1 MLKKKKS
8 KKDKEKD
15 KHLFSIYHSGDFTTI
30 KTSLRSLLIN
40 YEKDAPIFENLV
52 KECNEITIRVYQFIR
67 LYLLYCYE
75 RNLEFP
81 ELNKDIILYFI
92 RACGTRDN
100 RGKKSKNTDL
110 ENELNTFYDIEF
122 APLINK
128 PKFDLRNK
136 SYITPYIAKQ
146 INTAF
151 YNNLKEHFITRIRHF
166 MNIIKSDHIP
176 DDDFYKLKNYIL
188 SNKKDEIK
196 EEYKEWC
203 NIIFNNYLPIIDL
216 KENDDKTNLYGYD
229 VKVNPLKYLKYTIKM
244 NEALE
249 SMNVDIENSDLSIED
264 KNKLKKKLFQPIPL
278 RNSLIPSYLTFDAS
292 SVLSIFGEKGH
303 SGDNKNICEH
313 KTKIFNL
320 IFNMNHKIFNKSGYH
335 MKSFQTDGVGVSICL
350 QKEGSKKSEDN
361 DELFNE
367 NDDLYLDELNDD
379 ELKVCQ
385 TKKIISVDPG
395 KATLVYMMDSEGN
408 QLKYGCKQRE
418 IESYRLRMNRIMKYE
433 KKKNRIQEFESILTN
448 YTCKTVNYLQFKE
461 YIKIK
466 TQVND
471 LTRDFYENIKF
482 RKQNWRTWIYQRKS
496 EDQFIQRI
504 EEVFCNKIRPKQN
517 TRNERK
523 RCKLEMIES
532 DKEVLN
538 KSDLLICYGN
548 WSNNKQMKYLM
559 PTKGVGLRRLISK
572 HYQVLLVDEFKTS
585 KLCNTCHNELSNH
598 IVKKIDNKKNEDT
611 SEKEKS
617 IKKHR
622 LLVCKCCKPCKFE
635 LRVKATSIIKSDG
648 SENKNIV
655 FINRDVNA
663 CLNILDLSVEYIF
676 KKSRNTN
683 FCREN
688 KNKSINDVNIEVK
701 DKSKK
706 TRKNKLSKL
715 DAVGVNGISLTI
727 EKSES

>member
-1 MLKKKKS
+1 MAKTKKKKQN
-8 KKDKEKD
+8 KEKD
-15 KHLFSIYHSGDFTTI
+15 KHLFSTYHSGDFTTI

-40 YEKDAPIFENLV
+40 YEKNAPIFENLV

-100 RGKKSKNTDL
+100 RGKKSKNSNF
-110 ENELNTFYDIEF
+110 ENELNTFYENEF
-122 APLINK
+122 APLIDK

-166 MNIIKSDHIP
+166 MNMIKPDYIP

-196 EEYKEWC
+196 EEYKEWS
-203 NIIFNNYLPIIDL
+203 NHIFNYYLPTIEL
-216 KENDDKTNLYGYD
+216 KENNDKTNLYGYD

-244 NEALE
+244 NETLE
-249 SMNVDIENSDLSIED
+249 NINIDIENSDLSSQD

-278 RNSLIPSYLTFDAS
+278 RNSLIPSYLTFDTYGI
-292 SVLSIFGEKGH
+292 LSIFGEKG
-303 SGDNKNICEH
+303 SSTNENKNIENRN
-313 KTKIFNL
+313 KIL
-320 IFNMNHKIFNKSGYH
+320 GSIFNMNHKIFNKKDYI

-350 QKEGSKKSEDN
+350 QKEGSKKSANEAEEDEN
-361 DELFNE
+361 SFNE
-367 NDDLYLDELNDD
+367 IDDLYLDELNDD

-385 TKKIISVDPG
+385 SKKLVSVDPG
-395 KATLVYMMDSEGN
+395 KATLVYMMDNEGN

-433 KKKNRIQEFESILTN
+433 KKKNKIQEFESILSDS
-448 YTCKTVNYLQFKE
+448 TCKTVNYLRFKE

-471 LTRDFYENIKF
+471 LTRYFYKNIKY

-517 TRNERK
+517 TRRERK
-523 RCKLEMIES
+523 RCKTEMIES
-532 DKEVLN
+532 NKEILN

-572 HYQVLLVDEFKTS
+572 HYQVLLVDEFKSS

-598 IVKKIDNKKNEDT
+598 IIKKEGSQGMD
-611 SEKEKS
+611 KS

-622 LLVCKCCKPCKFE
+622 LLVCKCCNPCKFK
-635 LRVKATSIIKSDG
+635 LRIKATSVITNNG

-663 CLNILDLSVEYIF
+663 CLNILDLSNEYIF
-676 KKSRNTN
+676 KKSRNTD

-688 KNKSINDVNIEVK
+688 KNKSINDEIKYIEVK
-701 DKSKK
+701 DKSKI
-706 TRKNKLSKL
+706 TKNK
-715 DAVGVNGISLTI
+715 N
-727 EKSES
+727 

>member
-1 MLKKKKS
+1 MTKKKKHN
-8 KKDKEKD
+8 KEKD
-15 KHLFSIYHSGDFTTI
+15 KHLFSTYHSGDFTTI
-30 KTSLRSLLIN
+30 KTSLRTLLIN

-100 RGKKSKNTDL
+100 RGKKSKNSNF
-110 ENELNTFYDIEF
+110 ENELNTFYENEF

-128 PKFDLRNK
+128 PKFDLKNK

-166 MNIIKSDHIP
+166 MNMIKPDYIH

-196 EEYKEWC
+196 EEYKEWS
-203 NIIFNNYLPIIDL
+203 NYIFNHYLPTIEL
-216 KENDDKTNLYGYD
+216 KENNDKTNLYGYD

-244 NEALE
+244 NETLE
-249 SMNVDIENSDLSIED
+249 NMNIDIENSDLSSEY

-278 RNSLIPSYLTFDAS
+278 RNSLIPSYLTFDTYGI
-292 SVLSIFGEKGH
+292 LSIFGEKG
-303 SGDNKNICEH
+303 SSTNENKNIENRN
-313 KTKIFNL
+313 KIL
-320 IFNMNHKIFNKSGYH
+320 GSIFNMNHKIFNKKDYI

-350 QKEGSKKSEDN
+350 QKEGNKKSANEAEEDKI
-361 DELFNE
+361 LFNE
-367 NDDLYLDELNDD
+367 IDDLYLDELNDD

-385 TKKIISVDPG
+385 SKKLVSVDPG
-395 KATLVYMMDSEGN
+395 KATLVYMMDNEGN
-408 QLKYGCKQRE
+408 QLKYRCKQRE

-433 KKKNRIQEFESILTN
+433 KKKNKIQEFESILSDS
-448 YTCKTVNYLQFKE
+448 TCKTVNYVKFKE
-461 YIKIK
+461 YIKLK
-466 TQVND
+466 TQIND
-471 LTRDFYENIKF
+471 LTHDFYENKKF

-504 EEVFCNKIRPKQN
+504 EEVFCNKIRPTQN
-517 TRNERK
+517 TRKERK
-523 RCKLEMIES
+523 RCKIEMMES
-532 DKEVLN
+532 NKEILN

-572 HYQVLLVDEFKTS
+572 HYQVLLLDEFKSS

-598 IVKKIDNKKNEDT
+598 TIKKEGFHGMD
-611 SEKEKS
+611 KS

-622 LLVCKCCKPCKFE
+622 LLVCKCCNPCKFE
-635 LRVKATSIIKSDG
+635 LRIKATSVINNNG

-663 CLNILDLSVEYIF
+663 CLNILDLSNEYIF
-676 KKSRNTN
+676 KKSRNAD
-683 FCREN
+683 FCREH
-688 KNKSINDVNIEVK
+688 KNKSINDEIKYIEVK
-701 DKSKK
+701 DKSKI
-706 TRKNKLSKL
+706 TKNKKLSKL
-715 DAVGVNGISLTI
+715 DAISKNGISLTI
-727 EKSES
+727 E

>member
-1 MLKKKKS
+1 MTKKKKS
-8 KKDKEKD
+8 NKEKD
-15 KHLFSIYHSGDFTTI
+15 KHLFSTYHSGDFTTI

-40 YEKDAPIFENLV
+40 YEKDVIIFENLV
-52 KECNEITIRVYQFIR
+52 KESNEITIRVYQFIR

-81 ELNKDIILYFI
+81 ELNKDVILYFI

-100 RGKKSKNTDL
+100 RGKKSKNSNF
-110 ENELNTFYDIEF
+110 ENELNTFYENEF

-128 PKFDLRNK
+128 QKFDLRNK

-166 MNIIKSDHIP
+166 MNMIKPDYIP

-196 EEYKEWC
+196 EEYKEWS
-203 NIIFNNYLPIIDL
+203 NYIFNHYLPTIEL
-216 KENDDKTNLYGYD
+216 KENNDKTNLYGYD

-244 NEALE
+244 NETLE
-249 SMNVDIENSDLSIED
+249 NMNIDIENSDLSSEY

-278 RNSLIPSYLTFDAS
+278 RNSLIPFYLTFDAC

-303 SGDNKNICEH
+303 SNDNKNISEN

-320 IFNMNHKIFNKSGYH
+320 IFNMNHKIFNKKDYV

-350 QKEGSKKSEDN
+350 QKEGSKKSANEAGEDEN
-361 DELFNE
+361 SFNE
-367 NDDLYLDELNDD
+367 IDDLYLDELNDN
-379 ELKVCQ
+379 ELKICQ
-385 TKKIISVDPG
+385 TKKLVSVDPG
-395 KATLVYMMDSEGN
+395 KATLVYMMDNEGN

-418 IESYRLRMNRIMKYE
+418 IESYRLHMNRIMKYE
-433 KKKNRIQEFESILTN
+433 KKKNKIQEFESILSDS
-448 YTCKTVNYLQFKE
+448 TCKTVNYLKFKE

-466 TQVND
+466 NQIND
-471 LTRDFYENIKF
+471 LTRYFYENIKF

-496 EDQFIQRI
+496 EDQFIQHI
-504 EEVFCNKIRPKQN
+504 EEIFCNKIRPKQN
-517 TRNERK
+517 TRRERK
-523 RCKLEMIES
+523 RCKIEMMEYN
-532 DKEVLN
+532 KEILN

-572 HYQVLLVDEFKTS
+572 HYQVLLVDEFKSS

-598 IVKKIDNKKNEDT
+598 TIKKEGSQGMD
-611 SEKEKS
+611 KS

-622 LLVCKCCKPCKFE
+622 LLLCKCCNPCKFE
-635 LRVKATSIIKSDG
+635 LRIKATSVITNNG

-663 CLNILDLSVEYIF
+663 CLNILDLSNEYIF
-676 KKSRNTN
+676 KKSRNSD

-688 KNKSINDVNIEVK
+688 KNKSINDEIKDIEVK
-701 DKSKK
+701 DKSKI
-706 TRKNKLSKL
+706 TKNKKLSKL
-715 DAVGVNGISLTI
+715 DAISKNGISLTI
-727 EKSES
+727 E

>member
-1 MLKKKKS
+1 MTKTKKKKS
-8 KKDKEKD
+8 NKEKD
-15 KHLFSIYHSGDFTTI
+15 KHLFSTYHSGDFTTI
-30 KTSLRSLLIN
+30 KTSLRSLLTN

-52 KECNEITIRVYQFIR
+52 KECNQITIRVYQFIR
-67 LYLLYCYE
+67 LYLLHCYE

-92 RACGTRDN
+92 RVCGTRDN
-100 RGKKSKNTDL
+100 RGKKSKNSNF
-110 ENELNTFYDIEF
+110 ENELNTFYENEF

-166 MNIIKSDHIP
+166 MNMIKPDYIP

-196 EEYKEWC
+196 EEYKEWS
-203 NIIFNNYLPIIDL
+203 NYIFNHYLPTIEL
-216 KENDDKTNLYGYD
+216 KENNDKTNLYGYD

-244 NEALE
+244 NETLE
-249 SMNVDIENSDLSIED
+249 NMNIDIENSDLSSEY

-278 RNSLIPSYLTFDAS
+278 RNSLIPSYLTFDTYGI
-292 SVLSIFGEKGH
+292 LSIFGEKG
-303 SGDNKNICEH
+303 SSTNENKNIENRN
-313 KTKIFNL
+313 KIL
-320 IFNMNHKIFNKSGYH
+320 GSIFNMNHKIFNKKDYI

-350 QKEGSKKSEDN
+350 QKEGSKKSANEVGED
-361 DELFNE
+361 EISFNE
-367 NDDLYLDELNDD
+367 IDDLYLDELNEN

-385 TKKIISVDPG
+385 TKKLVSVDPG
-395 KATLVYMMDSEGN
+395 KATLVYMMDNEGN

-433 KKKNRIQEFESILTN
+433 KKKNKIQEFESILSDS
-448 YTCKTVNYLQFKE
+448 TCKTVNYLKFKE

-466 TQVND
+466 TQIND
-471 LTRDFYENIKF
+471 LTHDFYENIKF

-517 TRNERK
+517 TRRERK
-523 RCKLEMIES
+523 RCKLEMMES
-532 DKEVLN
+532 NKEILD

-572 HYQVLLVDEFKTS
+572 HYQVLLVNEFKSS

-598 IVKKIDNKKNEDT
+598 TIKKKGPQGMD
-611 SEKEKS
+611 KS

-622 LLVCKCCKPCKFE
+622 LLVCKCCNPCKFE
-635 LRVKATSIIKSDG
+635 LRIKATSVITNNG

-663 CLNILDLSVEYIF
+663 CLNILDLSNEYIF
-676 KKSRNTN
+676 KKSRNVD
-683 FCREN
+683 FCREH
-688 KNKSINDVNIEVK
+688 KNKSINDEIKYIEVK
-701 DKSKK
+701 DKSKI
-706 TRKNKLSKL
+706 TKNKKLSKL
-715 DAVGVNGISLTI
+715 DAISKNGISLTI
-727 EKSES
+727 E

>member
-1 MLKKKKS
+1 MSKKKKS
-8 KKDKEKD
+8 KKDKD
-15 KHLFSIYHSGDFTTI
+15 KHLFSTYHSGDFITI

-81 ELNKDIILYFI
+81 ELNKDVILYFI

-100 RGKKSKNTDL
+100 RGKKSKNSDF
-110 ENELNTFYDIEF
+110 ENELNTFYDTEF

-166 MNIIKSDHIP
+166 MNMIKPDYIH

-188 SNKKDEIK
+188 SNKKDEIQ

-203 NIIFNNYLPIIDL
+203 NSIFNHYLPNIE
-216 KENDDKTNLYGYD
+216 KGDDKINLYGYD

-244 NEALE
+244 NETLE
-249 SMNVDIENSDLSIED
+249 NMNIDIENSDLSSED

-278 RNSLIPSYLTFDAS
+278 RNSLIPSYLTFDTYGI
-292 SVLSIFGEKGH
+292 LSIFGEKG
-303 SGDNKNICEH
+303 SSSNENKNIENRN
-313 KTKIFNL
+313 KIL
-320 IFNMNHKIFNKSGYH
+320 GSIFNMNHKIFNKSGYI

-350 QKEGSKKSEDN
+350 QKEGSKKSASEAREDEN
-361 DELFNE
+361 SFNE
-367 NDDLYLDELNDD
+367 NDDLYLDELNND
-379 ELKVCQ
+379 ELKICQ

-395 KATLVYMMDSEGN
+395 KATLVYMMDNEGN

-433 KKKNRIQEFESILTN
+433 KKKNKIQEFESILSDS
-448 YTCKTVNYLQFKE
+448 TCKTVDYLKFKE

-466 TQVND
+466 TQIND

-504 EEVFCNKIRPKQN
+504 EKVFCNKIRPKQN

-523 RCKLEMIES
+523 KCKIEMIES
-532 DKEVLN
+532 NKEILN

-559 PTKGVGLRRLISK
+559 PTKGIGLRRLISK

-598 IVKKIDNKKNEDT
+598 TIKKEGYD
-611 SEKEKS
+611 KS

-635 LRVKATSIIKSDG
+635 LRIKATSVINNNG

-663 CLNILDLSVEYIF
+663 CLNILDLSNEYIF
-676 KKSRNTN
+676 KKSRNSD

-688 KNKSINDVNIEVK
+688 KNKSINDEIKYIEVK
-701 DKSKK
+701 NKSKI
-706 TRKNKLSKL
+706 TKNKKLSKL
-715 DAVGVNGISLTI
+715 DAISKNGISLTI
-727 EKSES
+727 E